1 MAKSW
6 KDRTPY
12 LTPSIQ
18 NTLDG
23 LTIFGTLTTTFLQW
37 AIFSYFHMNM
47 DWNYRLNRYFQ
58 RYKDVIRNH
67 SGVSAFIQQFFE
79 WFSTWV
85 NDVSASPA
93 RFQDTIASAPEKH
106 RKLTIDHISEE
117 IDRLL
122 TIVERESGTVLRLNK
137 GLAKL
142 TITHVQ
148 RSQARSAQLQQIYD
162 PPGELRV
169 DGQRHD
175 NDFAAIEKIRIAPTH
190 SELFS
195 PVAPY
200 MPVFD
205 PCAPHHLPAGSME
218 RHLDIQFRLLREE
231 LMCVLSMF
239 LRLTFILIQCI
250 ALPLE
255 RLSMPS
261 MMILSR
267 SGKRSGKALR

>member
-1 MAKSW
+1 MIS
-6 KDRTPY
+6 
-12 LTPSIQ
+12 
-18 NTLDG
+18 N
-23 LTIFGTLTTTFLQW
+23 
-37 AIFSYFHMNM
+37 
-47 DWNYRLNRYFQ
+47 WNYQLNRYFQ
-58 RYKDVIRNH
+58 RYKDVIRSH
-67 SGVSAFIQQFFE
+67 SGVSTFIQQFSE
-79 WFSTWV
+79 WFSTWAS
-85 NDVSASPA
+85 DVSATPA
-93 RFQDTIASAPEKH
+93 RFEDTITSAPAKN
-106 RKLTIDHISEE
+106 RKLTIDHISGE

-122 TIVERESGTVLRLNK
+122 KIVERESDTVLRLSK

-169 DGQRHD
+169 DGRRHD

-190 SELFS
+190 SEFFS

-205 PCAPHHLPAGSME
+205 FDAPHHLPAGSME

-239 LRLTFILIQCI
+239 LKLAFILIQCI
-250 ALPLE
+250 APQLEPL
-255 RLSMPS
+255 
-261 MMILSR
+261 
-267 SGKRSGKALR
+267 